1 MDKLNNDCLLE
12 IFSNISFLEKIK
24 LELVCK
30 KWYAVLQDCRAY
42 SEATKLDIS
51 EFLFVTNSEY
61 YQQDNINFVPLVK
74 GIVQRGGPYVKEITF
89 GYRWL
94 KISQA
99 ILDHITEHC
108 SQLKSL
114 NLGCCIINGNL
125 SKLLKKFAPQLEIF
139 TLEEST
145 WVNEDDPH
153 EVSNYLSHFKAI
165 KDLNLRKAKFNL
177 DPIVHLPP
185 YIECIDISASKQ
197 ITGNALGYFFE
208 THSHLKSFHMS
219 PLPQSLIKSYSY
231 YLQYDEDPEEGGLQT
246 VIDSMKHLINLE
258 TLELGFIPHDAY
270 SLRIDPISNLTSL
283 KTLSLEQRKKGNFG
297 SS

>member
-30 KWYAVLQDCRAY
+30 KWYAVLQLKDCRAY

-99 ILDHITEHC
+99 ILDHITE
-108 SQLKSL
+108 
-114 NLGCCIINGNL
+114 
-125 SKLLKKFAPQLEIF
+125 
-139 TLEEST
+139 
-145 WVNEDDPH
+145 
-153 EVSNYLSHFKAI
+153 
-165 KDLNLRKAKFNL
+165 
-177 DPIVHLPP
+177 
-185 YIECIDISASKQ
+185 
-197 ITGNALGYFFE
+197 
-208 THSHLKSFHMS
+208 
-219 PLPQSLIKSYSY
+219 
-231 YLQYDEDPEEGGLQT
+231 
-246 VIDSMKHLINLE
+246 
-258 TLELGFIPHDAY
+258 
-270 SLRIDPISNLTSL
+270 
-283 KTLSLEQRKKGNFG
+283 
-297 SS
+297 